1 MKMPGLRSLRSRI
14 LLLVIGGVL
23 VPLGITGLWLS
34 DAATRSADAMLILR
48 LETTLDQLVAEA
60 AASAA
65 MGQADG
71 DQVLP
76 RLVASATGA
85 SAGLGGFVQLVDR
98 VTGLALRPSRF
109 DPALLAGERFTLGGD
124 SWLVRRREVREPAIT
139 LVAAAPRMLYTAPVR
154 QSARTWAAAI
164 VAVAIAVSCFAIFAT
179 TWMTASLQELA
190 LATDAVA
197 AGDLGRRVFADS
209 NDEVSRVGR
218 AFNAMTA
225 SLRATLREL
234 SRRESLAAVGEFAA
248 MLAHEVRNPLTAI
261 RIDLQRVEEMLPADA
276 ATRPQLARAL
286 REVNRLDQTVSGA
299 LRVARSGNVALER
312 VDLRI
317 PLQRAIEVAGPAFE
331 QAGASFTAL
340 DLGEVPLHGQG
351 DESALEQ
358 LFLNVLLNAAQILK
372 PGEAAGVTARA
383 REGRVEVEIWDA
395 GVGIPKELLER
406 VFDPFYS
413 TRKDGTGL
421 GLALARQIVLA
432 HGGTIAIESE
442 PYLGTTVSMGFPAAP
457 ARPR

>member
-1 MKMPGLRSLRSRI
+1 MKIPGLRSLRSRI

-23 VPLGITGLWLS
+23 VPLGITGLVLS
-34 DAATRSADAMLILR
+34 DAATRAADALLVRR
-48 LETTLDQLVAEA
+48 LETTLEQLVADA
-60 AASAA
+60 AANAA
-65 MGQADG
+65 LGDAEA

-76 RLVASATGA
+76 RLMASATGA
-85 SAGLGGFVQLVDR
+85 SAGLEGFVQLFDR
-98 VTGLALRPSRF
+98 ATGAALRTSPF
-109 DPALLAGERFTLGGD
+109 DPALMAGEQFTLGD
-124 SWLVRRREVREPAIT
+124 NSWFVRRREVREPAVT
-139 LVAAAPRMLYTAPVR
+139 LVAAAPRILYTAPSR

-179 TWMTASLQELA
+179 TWMTASLKELA

-261 RIDLQRVEEMLPADA
+261 RIDLQRVEEMLPSDA

-299 LRVARSGNVALER
+299 LRVARSGNVALGL

-340 DLGEVPLHGQG
+340 DLGEVPLNVQG

-358 LFLNVLLNAAQILK
+358 LFLNVLLNAAQVLR
-372 PGEAAGVTARA
+372 PGEEAGVKVRSE
-383 REGRVEVEIWDA
+383 EGKIEVDLWDA
-395 GVGIPKELLER
+395 GVGIPAELLER

-432 HGGTIAIESE
+432 HGGSITITSE
-442 PYLGTTVSMGFPAAP
+442 PHQGTTVSITLRESPP
-457 ARPR
+457 T